1 MVGIT
6 VSVATD
12 SIDLVFM
19 IGLVSVSNCYY
30 SLYLRTF
37 YFVNHLLACCIEG
50 CCTQA
55 SVTFFFAYLHRSTR
69 AEAAASCTL
78 FGFVVRNFD
87 FASAAEF
94 PRSFC

>member
-1 MVGIT
+1 MVGII

-37 YFVNHLLACCIEG
+37 YFVNHLLACCIG
-50 CCTQA
+50 GYCTQT
-55 SVTFFFAYLHRSTR
+55 SVTFSFAYLHRSTR
-69 AEAAASCTL
+69 AEAASCML

-87 FASAAEF
+87 FASAAEY